1 MLYVSQPELA
11 RALMAPPF
19 SVETLDGKK
28 VSLDELQGKVVLID
42 FGATWCGP
50 CREAL
55 PHCARDRREVCGT
68 AAGGPERECG

>member
-1 MLYVSQPELA
+1 MKKDDTPDRERAMLYVSQPELA

-55 PHCARDRREVCGT
+55 PHCARDRREV
-68 AAGGPERECG
+68 